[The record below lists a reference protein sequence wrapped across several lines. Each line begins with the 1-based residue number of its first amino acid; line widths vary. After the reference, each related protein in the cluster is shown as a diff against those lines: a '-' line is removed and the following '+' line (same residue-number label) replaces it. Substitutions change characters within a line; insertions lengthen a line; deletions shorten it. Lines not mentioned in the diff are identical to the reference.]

1 MEIDDDEV
9 RIGTA
14 DGDHTA
20 RHAVL
25 ALPPALVAAS
35 IAVEPGLPTA
45 LAGAAARTQVWMG
58 EMAKAVAVYPEPF
71 WREQGLSGLVISHQG
86 PFREIH
92 DHSGPHG
99 TPAALF
105 GFAPSAAVAGA
116 DDAAIAEAFTAQ
128 LTRVFGADAARPS
141 RVVAVDWSLDP
152 DTVPASPHPDRS
164 TAHYGA
170 AAYQEPVG
178 GRLHWA
184 STETATEYAGHVEGA
199 IRAGLR
205 AADAVARSLAGR

>member
-1 MEIDDDEV
+1 
-9 RIGTA
+9 
-14 DGDHTA
+14 
-20 RHAVL
+20 
-25 ALPPALVAAS
+25 
-35 IAVEPGLPTA
+35 TA
-45 LAGAAARTQVWMG
+45 LAGAAARTQVWMV

-92 DHSGPHG
+92 DHSGPLG

-116 DDAAIAEAFTAQ
+116 DDAAIAEAFT
-128 LTRVFGADAARPS
+128 RVSCAVKASAIAAS
-141 RVVAVDWSLDP
+141 S
-152 DTVPASPHPDRS
+152 
-164 TAHYGA
+164 
-170 AAYQEPVG
+170 
-178 GRLHWA
+178 
-184 STETATEYAGHVEGA
+184 ETATEYAGHVEGA

>member
-1 MEIDDDEV
+1 MTTV
-9 RIGTA
+9 G
-14 DGDHTA
+14 
-20 RHAVL
+20 
-25 ALPPALVAAS
+25 
-35 IAVEPGLPTA
+35 PT
-45 LAGAAARTQVWMG
+45 GR
-58 EMAKAVAVYPEPF
+58 
-71 WREQGLSGLVISHQG
+71 RRRCSGS
-86 PFREIH
+86 PR
-92 DHSGPHG
+92 
-99 TPAALF
+99 
-105 GFAPSAAVAGA
+105 
-116 DDAAIAEAFTAQ
+116 
-128 LTRVFGADAARPS
+128 RRPS